1 MRGGRHRCIRS
12 HCIAFDCTPAPPI
25 LLLPRSIQEVKSYR
39 VVMPNNQLY
48 ANVVRNDSA
57 LQGSYTDGTVDQYF
71 VEHVDGPDGVFTV
84 AMEGEQE
91 NIRGQTEAWRIREDI
106 GEATVLDR
114 RIGLSDD
121 AKPISVHELP
131 FPGKECV
138 ETERD
143 FEVRPA
149 NQLANDASGD
159 LFGRMFPHLFPFGR
173 GHSGEKRKVP
183 VSLQECV

>member
-1 MRGGRHRCIRS
+1 
-12 HCIAFDCTPAPPI
+12 
-25 LLLPRSIQEVKSYR
+25 
-39 VVMPNNQLY
+39 
-48 ANVVRNDSA
+48 
-57 LQGSYTDGTVDQYF
+57 
-71 VEHVDGPDGVFTV
+71 
-84 AMEGEQE
+84 MEGEQE

-131 FPGKECV
+131 LSGKECV